1 MKFVLLK
8 KTSTIQLGLV
18 CEVLT
23 NEIKFDTVE
32 DGKLKIERP
41 KWIYL
46 TINYSN
52 FNLN

>member
-8 KTSTIQLGLV
+8 KTSAIQLGLV

-23 NEIKFDTVE
+23 NESKFDTVE
-32 DGKLKIERP
+32 VGKLKIESP

-46 TINYSN
+46 TIKQINN
-52 FNLN
+52 NLN